1 MRCDTCENKSM
12 CKEREYLINFMHG
25 EIADTFADNC
35 SGYEQHE
42 EPMTNEEWF
51 CKLSTEEKARFL
63 ACEFTVAC
71 DDYAYSNNKETWHE
85 KYWVAWLKEK
95 HVNDDD

>member
-1 MRCDTCENKSM
+1 MTDL
-12 CKEREYLINFMHG
+12 ERAFEKMLNM
-25 EIADTFADNC
+25 EMTNREM
-35 SGYEQHE
+35 YEQCRNVAH